1 MRILAID
8 TTTKFLTLAI
18 YDDGRV
24 CEYNLEVATKLAS
37 LLVPTIKRTLEA
49 AGLNT
54 GDIDYFA
61 VGIGPGSFT
70 GIRVGLST
78 IKGFGLA
85 LGKPIIGVPTL
96 DILAMNA
103 PASDKIIIPVIDAK
117 RSLIYSC
124 AYKYRKGKL
133 GKLAAYALITKD
145 EFYKKIKSPSVVFG
159 DALNLYREDIIKNL
173 SRVSFLD
180 RDCWYPK
187 AHNIIILALNRIK
200 QGRVDKN
207 LKINPIYLYPK
218 ECQIKYARI

>member
-1 MRILAID
+1 MKILAID

-18 YDDGRV
+18 YDNGRV
-24 CEYNLEVATKLAS
+24 YEYNLEVGTKLAS
-37 LLVPTIKRTLEA
+37 LLVPTIKRVLEA
-49 AGLNT
+49 AGLNIS
-54 GDIDYFA
+54 DIDTFA

-85 LGKPIIGVPTL
+85 LHKPIIGVPTL

-117 RSLIYSC
+117 RGLIYFC

-133 GKLAAYALITKD
+133 AKVAPYALITKD
-145 EFYKKIKSPSVVFG
+145 EFYKKIKSPSVIFG
-159 DALNLYREDIIKNL
+159 DALILCREDIIKN
-173 SRVSFLD
+173 SGKAYFLD

-187 AHNIIILALNRIK
+187 AHNIITLALNRIE
-200 QGRVDKN
+200 QGRAYKN
-207 LKINPIYLYPK
+207 FKINPVYLYPK
-218 ECQIKYARI
+218 ECQIRRR